1 MSDYDKVLRVVE
13 KGRQAEL
20 AAEFFKSFLLE
31 KIEMV
36 LIKIDNLVK
45 TGCTDPSLYLANCHV
60 LSELRSQVRAL
71 DTAIMRSRVIES
83 KNMKG

>member
-1 MSDYDKVLRVVE
+1 MSDYDRVLRVVE

-45 TGCTDPSLYLANCHV
+45 TNSTDPSLYLAHCHV
-60 LSELRSQVRAL
+60 LTELRSQVKTL
-71 DTAIMRSRVIES
+71 DAAIMRSRVVES